1 MSRPKRRCRGGRVTP
16 KGTRP
21 ARRRDE
27 LPCGCPTA
35 EELLLR
41 SASDAAA
48 GHAGLDEAEVW
59 ASSIQPLFHP
69 GGLACGHALSPSRV
83 LAAAEDCDDTAAA
96 AAVAAALAA
105 HGPRGHRSRARRLL
119 QRLADAGAPIA
130 PWTGELGRVTPLNAA
145 TLVDPW
151 GDHFIVWTDFERPD
165 GEARGFGVEVGAT
178 AGGPKADLLYGPP
191 IEQFAERAQAGPH
204 TVMTE
209 IGLSDARATVEA
221 ALKIGDRR
229 VGSDSPQGTGIVV
242 NELRALVDH
251 RVALLPEGGSPQHLR
266 ALSSRELDDLRR
278 DFLAVASA
286 QHGDAS
292 ERVVADIYRF
302 SSAWSYRDPLCWS
315 PCRIT
320 LYLAGWVPANAVG
333 DDRYRRSVE
342 SVFPRWLRFATERC
356 GLSEDLIQVSL
367 ETARGALEGTG
378 TTCVERYGD
387 TLAPP
392 ATSTLTALLADGVDY
407 HDHDAVLEWL
417 QDNHSRLG
425 HECR

>member
-1 MSRPKRRCRGGRVTP
+1 MSRSGRHCRGGRVTP

-21 ARRRDE
+21 AKRRGK

-41 SASDAAA
+41 SASATAA
-48 GHAGLDEAEVW
+48 GHPDLDEAEVW

-83 LAAAEDCDDTAAA
+83 LAAAENCNDTAAA

-105 HGPRGHRSRARRLL
+105 YGPRGHRSRARGVLR
-119 QRLADAGAPIA
+119 RLADAGAPMA
-130 PWTGELGRVTPLNAA
+130 PWTGELGRVTPLRAV

-151 GDHFIVWTDFERPD
+151 GDHFIVWTDFERLD
-165 GEARGFGVEVGAT
+165 GEARGFGVEVAAT
-178 AGGPKADLLYGPP
+178 AGGLKADLLYGPP

-204 TVMTE
+204 TIMAE

-221 ALKIGDRR
+221 ALKMEDRR

-251 RVALLPEGGSPQHLR
+251 RVALLPAGGSPRHLR
-266 ALSSRELDDLRR
+266 ALSSQELDDLLG
-278 DFLAVASA
+278 DFLAAASA
-286 QHGDAS
+286 QHGDDC
-292 ERVVADIYRF
+292 ERVLTDIFRF
-302 SSAWSYRDPLCWS
+302 SSAWSHGDPLCWS
-315 PCRIT
+315 PCRVT

-333 DDRYRRSVE
+333 DDGYRRSVE
-342 SVFPRWLRFATERC
+342 LVFPRWLRFAGERC
-356 GLSEDLIQVSL
+356 GLRGDLIELSL
-367 ETARGALEGTG
+367 QTARGALDGTG
-378 TTCVERYGD
+378 TTCVERHGD

-417 QDNHSRLG
+417 QDHHSRFG
-425 HECR
+425 HEHS

>member
-1 MSRPKRRCRGGRVTP
+1 MSRPRRRCSGGRVTP

-21 ARRRDE
+21 AKRRGE

-41 SASDAAA
+41 SASVTAA
-48 GHAGLDEAEVW
+48 GHPDLDEAEVW
-59 ASSIQPLFHP
+59 ASSVQPLFHP

-83 LAAAEDCDDTAAA
+83 LAAAEDCDDTSAA

-105 HGPRGHRSRARRLL
+105 YGPRGHRSRARRLL
-119 QRLADAGAPIA
+119 RRLFDKGAPMP
-130 PWTGELGRVTPLNAA
+130 PWADELGRVTPLRAV

-151 GDHFIVWTDFERPD
+151 GDHFIVWTDFERPG
-165 GEARGFGVEVGAT
+165 GEARGIGVEVAAT

-209 IGLSDARATVEA
+209 INLSDARATVEA
-221 ALKIGDRR
+221 ALKLEDRR
-229 VGSDSPQGTGIVV
+229 VGSDSPQATGIVV

-251 RVALLPEGGSPQHLR
+251 RVALLPYGGSPQHVR

-286 QHGDAS
+286 QHRDAA
-292 ERVVADIYRF
+292 EKVVADIFRF
-302 SSAWSYRDPLCWS
+302 ASAWSYGDPLCWS
-315 PCRIT
+315 PCRVT

-333 DDRYRRSVE
+333 DDGYRRTVA
-342 SVFPRWLRFATERC
+342 SVFPRWLRFAGERC
-356 GLSEDLIQVSL
+356 GLRGDLIQVSL

-378 TTCVERYGD
+378 TTGVERYGD

-407 HDHDAVLEWL
+407 HDHDAVREWL
-417 QDNHSRLG
+417 QGCSSHCG
-425 HECR
+425 HERS

>member
-21 ARRRDE
+21 ARRRGE

-41 SASDAAA
+41 SASAATASDAN
-48 GHAGLDEAEVW
+48 LDEAEVW

-69 GGLACGHALSPSRV
+69 GGLACGHALGPSKV

-96 AAVAAALAA
+96 AAVSAAVATY
-105 HGPRGHRSRARRLL
+105 GPRGHRTRARRLL
-119 QRLADAGAPIA
+119 RRLFDEGAPMP
-130 PWTGELGRVTPLNAA
+130 PWADELGRVTPLRAV

-165 GEARGFGVEVGAT
+165 GEARGIGVEVAAT
-178 AGGPKADLLYGPP
+178 ASGPKADLLYGPP

-209 IGLSDARATVEA
+209 IGLSDSRATVEA
-221 ALKIGDRR
+221 ALKMEDRR
-229 VGSDSPQGTGIVV
+229 VGNDSPHGTVIVV

-251 RVALLPEGGSPQHLR
+251 RVALLPYGGSPQHVS

-278 DFLAVASA
+278 DFLAVASV
-286 QHGDAS
+286 QHGDAA
-292 ERVVADIYRF
+292 EKVVADIFRF
-302 SSAWSYRDPLCWS
+302 TSAWSYGDPLCWS
-315 PCRIT
+315 PCRVT

-333 DDRYRRSVE
+333 DDGYRRPVE
-342 SVFPRWLRFATERC
+342 LVFPRWLRFAGERC

-378 TTCVERYGD
+378 TTGVERYGD

-407 HDHDAVLEWL
+407 HDQDAVREWL
-417 QDNHSRLG
+417 QDYYSHFG
-425 HECR
+425 HERC

>member
-1 MSRPKRRCRGGRVTP
+1 MSRPKRRCGGGRVTP

-21 ARRRDE
+21 ARRRGE

-41 SASDAAA
+41 SASTAAA
-48 GHAGLDEAEVW
+48 SDANLDEAEVW

-69 GGLACGHALSPSRV
+69 GGLACGHALSPSRA

-96 AAVAAALAA
+96 AAVAVAVAAY
-105 HGPRGHRSRARRLL
+105 GPRGHRSRARRLL
-119 QRLADAGAPIA
+119 RRLFDEGAPMP
-130 PWTGELGRVTPLNAA
+130 PWAGELGRVTPLRAV

-165 GEARGFGVEVGAT
+165 GEARGIGVEVAAT
-178 AGGPKADLLYGPP
+178 ASGPKADLLYGPP

-204 TVMTE
+204 TVVTE

-221 ALKIGDRR
+221 ALKMEDRR
-229 VGSDSPQGTGIVV
+229 AGNDSPHGTVIVV

-251 RVALLPEGGSPQHLR
+251 RIALLPDGGSPQHVR

-286 QHGDAS
+286 QHGYAA
-292 ERVVADIYRF
+292 EKVVADILRF
-302 SSAWSYRDPLCWS
+302 TSAWSYGDPLCWS
-315 PCRIT
+315 PCRVT

-333 DDRYRRSVE
+333 DDGYRRTVE
-342 SVFPRWLRFATERC
+342 LVFPRWLRFAGERC
-356 GLSEDLIQVSL
+356 GLREDLIQVSL

-378 TTCVERYGD
+378 TTGVERYGD

-407 HDHDAVLEWL
+407 HDHDAVREWL
-417 QDNHSRLG
+417 QDYSSHCG
-425 HECR
+425 HERS

>member
-1 MSRPKRRCRGGRVTP
+1 MSRPKRRCSGGRVTP

-21 ARRRDE
+21 AKRRGE

-41 SASDAAA
+41 SASATAA
-48 GHAGLDEAEVW
+48 GHPDLDEAEVW
-59 ASSIQPLFHP
+59 ASSVQPLFRP

-83 LAAAEDCDDTAAA
+83 LAAAEDCHDTAAA
-96 AAVAAALAA
+96 AAVAVAVAAY
-105 HGPRGHRSRARRLL
+105 GPRGHRTRARRLL
-119 QRLADAGAPIA
+119 RRLFDEGAPMP
-130 PWTGELGRVTPLNAA
+130 PWADELGRVTPLRAV

-165 GEARGFGVEVGAT
+165 GEARGIGVEVAAT
-178 AGGPKADLLYGPP
+178 ASGAKADLLYGPP

-221 ALKIGDRR
+221 ALKMEDRR
-229 VGSDSPQGTGIVV
+229 AGNDSPHGTAIVV

-251 RVALLPEGGSPQHLR
+251 RAALLPDGGSPQHVR
-266 ALSSRELDDLRR
+266 ALSSRELDDLGR
-278 DFLAVASA
+278 DFLAVASV
-286 QHGDAS
+286 QHGDAA
-292 ERVVADIYRF
+292 EKVVADIFRF
-302 SSAWSYRDPLCWS
+302 TSAWSYGDPLCWS
-315 PCRIT
+315 PCRVT

-333 DDRYRRSVE
+333 DDGYRRAVE
-342 SVFPRWLRFATERC
+342 LVFPRWLRFAGERC
-356 GLSEDLIQVSL
+356 GLREDLIQVSL
-367 ETARGALEGTG
+367 ETARAALEGTG
-378 TTCVERYGD
+378 TNGVERYGD

-407 HDHDAVLEWL
+407 HDHDAVREWL
-417 QDNHSRLG
+417 QDYSSHCG
-425 HECR
+425 HEHS

>member
-21 ARRRDE
+21 ANRRGE
-27 LPCGCPTA
+27 LPCECPTA
-35 EELLLR
+35 EQLLLQ
-41 SASDAAA
+41 SASATAA
-48 GHAGLDEAEVW
+48 GHPDLDEAEVW

-96 AAVAAALAA
+96 AAVAAAVAA
-105 HGPRGHRSRARRLL
+105 YGPRGHRSRARRLL
-119 QRLADAGAPIA
+119 RRLADESAPMA
-130 PWTGELGRVTPLNAA
+130 PWTEELGRVTPLRAV

-165 GEARGFGVEVGAT
+165 GEARGFGVEVAAT
-178 AGGPKADLLYGPP
+178 ASGPKADLLYGPP

-204 TVMTE
+204 TIMTE
-209 IGLSDARATVEA
+209 TGLSDARATVEA
-221 ALKIGDRR
+221 ALKMEDRR
-229 VGSDSPQGTGIVV
+229 VGNDSSQGTAIVV

-251 RVALLPEGGSPQHLR
+251 RVALLPEGGSPQHVGT
-266 ALSSRELDDLRR
+266 LSSRELDDLRR

-292 ERVVADIYRF
+292 ETVVADIFRF
-302 SSAWSYRDPLCWS
+302 SSAWSHGDPLCWS
-315 PCRIT
+315 PCRVT
-320 LYLAGWVPANAVG
+320 LYLAGWVPANAVS
-333 DDRYRRSVE
+333 DDRYRHSVE
-342 SVFPRWLRFATERC
+342 LVFPRWLRFAGERC
-356 GLSEDLIQVSL
+356 ALSEDLIQVSL

-378 TTCVERYGD
+378 TTGVERYGD

-392 ATSTLTALLADGVDY
+392 ASSTLTALLADGVDY
-407 HDHDAVLEWL
+407 HDPDAVHDWL
-417 QDNHSRLG
+417 QDYYSHFG
-425 HECR
+425 HEHC

>member
-21 ARRRDE
+21 ARRRGE

-41 SASDAAA
+41 SASTATASDAN
-48 GHAGLDEAEVW
+48 LDEAEVW
-59 ASSIQPLFHP
+59 AASIQPLFHP
-69 GGLACGHALSPSRV
+69 GGLACGHALSPSKV

-96 AAVAAALAA
+96 AAVSAAVATY
-105 HGPRGHRSRARRLL
+105 GPRGHRTRARRLL
-119 QRLADAGAPIA
+119 RRLFGEGAPMP
-130 PWTGELGRVTPLNAA
+130 PWADELGRVTPLRAV

-165 GEARGFGVEVGAT
+165 GEARGIGVEVAAT
-178 AGGPKADLLYGPP
+178 ASGPKADLLYGPP

-209 IGLSDARATVEA
+209 IGLSDSRATVEA
-221 ALKIGDRR
+221 ALKMEDRR
-229 VGSDSPQGTGIVV
+229 VGNDSPQGTVIVV

-251 RVALLPEGGSPQHLR
+251 RVALLPEGGSPQHVR

-278 DFLAVASA
+278 DFLAVASV

-292 ERVVADIYRF
+292 EKVVADIFRF
-302 SSAWSYRDPLCWS
+302 SSAWSYGDPLCWS
-315 PCRIT
+315 PCRVT

-333 DDRYRRSVE
+333 DDGYRRTVE
-342 SVFPRWLRFATERC
+342 LVFPRWLRFAGERC

-378 TTCVERYGD
+378 TTGVERYGD

-407 HDHDAVLEWL
+407 HDQDAVHEWL
-417 QDNHSRLG
+417 QDYYSHFG
-425 HECR
+425 HERC

>member
-21 ARRRDE
+21 ARRRGE

-41 SASDAAA
+41 SASTAAA
-48 GHAGLDEAEVW
+48 SDANLDEAEVW

-69 GGLACGHALSPSRV
+69 GGLACGHALGPSKV

-96 AAVAAALAA
+96 AAVSAAVATY
-105 HGPRGHRSRARRLL
+105 GPRGHRTRARRLL
-119 QRLADAGAPIA
+119 RRLFDEGAPMP
-130 PWTGELGRVTPLNAA
+130 PWADELGRVTPLRAV

-165 GEARGFGVEVGAT
+165 GEARGIGVEVAAT
-178 AGGPKADLLYGPP
+178 ASGPKADLLYGPP

-221 ALKIGDRR
+221 ALKMEDRR
-229 VGSDSPQGTGIVV
+229 VGNDSPHGTVIVV

-251 RVALLPEGGSPQHLR
+251 RVALLPCRGSPQHVR
-266 ALSSRELDDLRR
+266 ALSSRELDDLGR
-278 DFLAVASA
+278 DFLAAASV
-286 QHGDAS
+286 QHGDAA
-292 ERVVADIYRF
+292 EKVVADIFRF
-302 SSAWSYRDPLCWS
+302 TSAWSYGDPLCWS
-315 PCRIT
+315 PCRVT

-333 DDRYRRSVE
+333 DDGYRRTVE
-342 SVFPRWLRFATERC
+342 LVFPRWLRFAGERC
-356 GLSEDLIQVSL
+356 GLREDLIQVSL

-378 TTCVERYGD
+378 TTGVERYGD

-407 HDHDAVLEWL
+407 HDHDAVREWL
-417 QDNHSRLG
+417 QDYSSHCG
-425 HECR
+425 HEHS

>member
-21 ARRRDE
+21 ARRRGE

-41 SASDAAA
+41 SASTATASDAN
-48 GHAGLDEAEVW
+48 LDEAEVW

-69 GGLACGHALSPSRV
+69 GGLACGHALGPSKV

-96 AAVAAALAA
+96 AAVAAAVAA
-105 HGPRGHRSRARRLL
+105 YGPRGHRTRARRLL
-119 QRLADAGAPIA
+119 RRLFDEGAPMP
-130 PWTGELGRVTPLNAA
+130 PWADELGRVTPLRAV

-165 GEARGFGVEVGAT
+165 GEARGIGVEVAAT
-178 AGGPKADLLYGPP
+178 ASGPKADLLYGPP

-221 ALKIGDRR
+221 ALKMEDRR
-229 VGSDSPQGTGIVV
+229 VGNDSPHGTVIVV

-251 RVALLPEGGSPQHLR
+251 RVALLPEGGSPQHVR
-266 ALSSRELDDLRR
+266 ALSSRELDDLGR
-278 DFLAVASA
+278 DFLAAASV

-292 ERVVADIYRF
+292 EKVVADIFRF
-302 SSAWSYRDPLCWS
+302 TSAWSYGDPLCWS
-315 PCRIT
+315 PCRVT

-333 DDRYRRSVE
+333 DDGYRRTVE
-342 SVFPRWLRFATERC
+342 LVFPRWLRFAGERC
-356 GLSEDLIQVSL
+356 GLREDLIQVSL

-378 TTCVERYGD
+378 TTGVERYGD

-407 HDHDAVLEWL
+407 HDQDAVREWL
-417 QDNHSRLG
+417 QDYYSHFG
-425 HECR
+425 HERC